1 MDQATLVQKKTHCPP
16 PGGRART
23 GLSAAAVGLPRHH
36 RPVDGSDAWSWP
48 LLGALGSWVVARL
61 PPSAPE
67 LRPNPGR
74 QAACK
79 DRVARREA
87 GSAAT
92 HVAAQRAAAKP
103 PSVKAPNRPRPRP
116 ATSIRPHSLGPAH
129 RFASRWAPGR
139 STGEDEPGL
148 GATNPTSPGQV
159 RPVPR
164 PGAPASLM
172 NDAAEPIGAAGAA
185 IGEMRPVCWR
195 GGASAAAAAAAPPSF
210 HPCTPLPLARPI
222 ISSSRTHTLPS
233 AGRGACPLAGKC
245 ADPPTPLAGAP
256 KLGALLP
263 PCAAPP
269 SPSCMHALKA
279 SCPTPCP
286 DPQPAPPRRQS
297 RHFSRRIH
305 LTAC

>member
-1 MDQATLVQKKTHCPP
+1 MQKKTHCPP

-195 GGASAAAAAAAPPSF
+195 GVHPQQLQQPPRPPSIHVRPCPSRAQLYPHQGHTPSHQQAAAPA
-210 HPCTPLPLARPI
+210 PLPA
-222 ISSSRTHTLPS
+222 S
-233 AGRGACPLAGKC
+233 ALTPQPPLQ
-245 ADPPTPLAGAP
+245 
-256 KLGALLP
+256 
-263 PCAAPP
+263 APP
-269 SPSCMHALKA
+269 SLGPS
-279 SCPTPCP
+279 SR
-286 DPQPAPPRRQS
+286 PAPP
-297 RHFSRRIH
+297 
-305 LTAC
+305 LPAPLACMP